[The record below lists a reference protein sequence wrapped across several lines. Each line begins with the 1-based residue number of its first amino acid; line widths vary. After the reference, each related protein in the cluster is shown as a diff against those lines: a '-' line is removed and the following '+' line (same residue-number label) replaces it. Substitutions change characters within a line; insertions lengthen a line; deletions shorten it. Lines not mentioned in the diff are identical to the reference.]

1 VEAAGAPVETIEQVA
16 GAIAVAAL
24 ADDLVEQGP
33 GRLVVAGGE
42 SAFGL
47 LQPRGQDA
55 LRLDGRGARLLEALA
70 SLGVLRIAK
79 QDTTEDI
86 GRLASPLAAQEVA
99 AFIEESPEAVS
110 LYTRQIA

>member
-70 SLGVLRIAK
+70 SFGILRIAK
-79 QDTTEDI
+79 QDAAEDV